1 MDPLKSNLNNY
12 KVIKSFSI
20 LNIFKARR
28 MEGCKNFDTE
38 FENLLNEKLLRTVNR
53 KWSEVEH
60 IESSRVLMRNL
71 PWLEKQGWI
80 EEVVEFKDGDEVI
93 VWQSDLTQ
101 KRKRIFACMKG
112 NKYFCYDS
120 GQTKWTSGGEV
131 TAWNNC
137 VIR

>member
-1 MDPLKSNLNNY
+1 MNKY
-12 KVIKSFSI
+12 KVIKPFSI
-20 LNIFKARR
+20 LDIFKDRR
-28 MEGCKNFDTE
+28 MGGCKNFNSE

-80 EEVVEFKDGDEVI
+80 EEVIEFKEGDEVS
-93 VWQSDLTQ
+93 VWQRDYTK
-101 KRKRIFACMKG
+101 KRKRIFAYMKN

-131 TAWNNC
+131 TGWNNC
-137 VIR
+137 VVKND